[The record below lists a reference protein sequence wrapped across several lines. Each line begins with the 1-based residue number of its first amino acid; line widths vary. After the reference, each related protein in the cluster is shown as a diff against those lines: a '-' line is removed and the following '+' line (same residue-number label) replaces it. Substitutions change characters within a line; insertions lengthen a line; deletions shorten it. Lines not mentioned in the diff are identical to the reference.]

1 MLSTWCFYFLGIF
14 GSDLSVLCKYQGTTI
29 PKFFAKFIYMIEEI
43 GLDLKD
49 IYNTYVDVELVENLR
64 ESVEKG
70 NTPND

>member
-1 MLSTWCFYFLGIF
+1 
-14 GSDLSVLCKYQGTTI
+14 
-29 PKFFAKFIYMIEEI
+29 MIEEI